1 MALVS
6 SPGTTAVDAQDQ
18 SGRLVGVSGGW
29 RNFFNSI
36 FNVCNAL
43 TMSGTTGMRPTVGL
57 WVGRMYFDTTL
68 GTPIWLRSIGPVVWV
83 NAAGAPV

>member
-6 SPGTTAVDAQDQ
+6 SPGTTAVDAQDKD
-18 SGRLVGVSGGW
+18 GRLVGVSGGW
-29 RNFFNSI
+29 RNFFNSV
-36 FNVCNAL
+36 FNVCNGL
-43 TMSGTTGMRPTVGL
+43 TMSGTTAMRPVVGL

-68 GTPIWLRSIGPVVWV
+68 GLPIWLKSIGPAVWV